1 MASPVRQGRA
11 GRPGRGQAPSCIDVR
26 AASPQASALL
36 PVPLRELAG
45 MLARMRE
52 RAEAL
57 CRAGRCPGCP
67 SAVELAVAGDG
78 AMAALNRRAM
88 GLPGPTNVLSFP
100 ARPLGGRASLA
111 LSSETLVR
119 ESLLYGQPEAAHLA
133 RLLAHGMGHVCGFD
147 HGPAMDAFAELLEA
161 AGLAYLAEA
170 AAGELA
176 AEKSAEKSAEKPAE
190 KAAAQGEAAGEE
202 EGEQEGEEV
211 AAEHAGRHA

>member
-1 MASPVRQGRA
+1 MARPAPQGRA
-11 GRPGRGQAPSCIDVR
+11 GHPGRGQAPSCIDVR

-176 AEKSAEKSAEKPAE
+176 AEKPAE
-190 KAAAQGEAAGEE
+190 KTAEKVAAQGEAADEE

-211 AAEHAGRHA
+211 AAEHAGLHA

>member
-1 MASPVRQGRA
+1 MRQ
-11 GRPGRGQAPSCIDVR
+11 
-26 AASPQASALL
+26 
-36 PVPLRELAG
+36 PLTE
-45 MLARMRE
+45 RE

-133 RLLAHGMGHVCGFD
+133 RLLAHGMGRVCGFD

-161 AGLAYLAEA
+161 AGLAYLVEA
-170 AAGELA
+170 AAGEKA
-176 AEKSAEKSAEKPAE
+176 AEMAAE

-211 AAEHAGRHA
+211 AAEHAGLHA